1 MLPDKTI
8 NWAHGVARRLVNLN
22 KARCKWTQLVDDAL
36 EMQDNKRNMDERQ
49 QRQWR
54 YSSDLHTP
62 LELACIEELRTRGL
76 FVWRV
81 FLKPPLLTVTAV
93 VGSFLSVV
101 LLVGAASTM
110 VRPVT
115 HPR

>member
-1 MLPDKTI
+1 
-8 NWAHGVARRLVNLN
+8 
-22 KARCKWTQLVDDAL
+22 
-36 EMQDNKRNMDERQ
+36 
-49 QRQWR
+49 
-54 YSSDLHTP
+54 
-62 LELACIEELRTRGL
+62 LACIEELRTRGL

-81 FLKPPLLTVTAV
+81 FLKPPLLKVTAV